1 MLTPLKHW
9 LLIIAGLLSLLVGV
23 IGVFLPLIPTVP
35 LVLLAAYCFA
45 RSSERLHN
53 WLIGHRHFGAIL
65 RNFESGKG
73 IPRQVKVRAVT
84 MVWISLGFSA
94 CIVGRPVL
102 IALLFSI
109 GLGVSIYIWRL
120 PEY

>member
-9 LLIIAGLLSLLVGV
+9 LIIIAGLLSLLVGV